1 MARINLRLGRFTINF
16 NKGVS
21 KLSDT
26 RVQEVVGR
34 GVQGKEVVG
43 RGRRGVKGRRGGGES
58 RKGGEPGEHDGVFT
72 DIIAGK

>member
-26 RVQEVVGR
+26 RVQEVVGK
-34 GVQGKEVVG
+34 GVKEMRLWAGEGGESREGGEEVSQGKEVNRV
-43 RGRRGVKGRRGGGES
+43 S
-58 RKGGEPGEHDGVFT
+58 MTAFLP
-72 DIIAGK
+72 I